1 VRRHAEQLAV
11 LFIDLDLFKRINDT
25 LGHSVGD
32 EVLQE
37 MARRLKLCVREGD
50 TVSRM
55 GGDEF
60 TVIQPALHDA
70 EDALRLARRIVES
83 LRAPFAAGGR
93 ELYVTSSIGIAIFP
107 DDGASPEELLRH
119 ADTAMYRAKDLGRNS
134 YQLYNASMNA
144 ESFERLTMESHLRQ
158 ALERQELRL
167 NYQVKVDLVS
177 NRTTGVEALLRWQ
190 NPALGAVSPA
200 HFVPLAEANG
210 LIVPIGNWVLQ
221 TACRQARDWLDSGLP
236 EISIAVNFSPRQIH
250 QHDLVASVSA
260 ALTAS
265 GLPAERLE
273 IELTENLLMENIDEV
288 APKLHRLRDMGVRI
302 SIDDFGTGYSSLA
315 YLKRLPIDTLK
326 IDISFIRDVPED
338 SDDAEIV
345 AAIIAMA
352 HRLGL
357 QVVAEGVE
365 RAEQVGFLRALGC
378 DAIQGYLVGRP
389 LSADN
394 IGSLLNRRLL
404 PDSTT

>member
-1 VRRHAEQLAV
+1 
-11 LFIDLDLFKRINDT
+11 
-25 LGHSVGD
+25 
-32 EVLQE
+32 
-37 MARRLKLCVREGD
+37 
-50 TVSRM
+50 
-55 GGDEF
+55 
-60 TVIQPALHDA
+60 
-70 EDALRLARRIVES
+70 
-83 LRAPFAAGGR
+83 
-93 ELYVTSSIGIAIFP
+93 
-107 DDGASPEELLRH
+107 
-119 ADTAMYRAKDLGRNS
+119 
-134 YQLYNASMNA
+134 
-144 ESFERLTMESHLRQ
+144 
-158 ALERQELRL
+158 
-167 NYQVKVDLVS
+167 
-177 NRTTGVEALLRWQ
+177 
-190 NPALGAVSPA
+190 
-200 HFVPLAEANG
+200 
-210 LIVPIGNWVLQ
+210 
-221 TACRQARDWLDSGLP
+221 
-236 EISIAVNFSPRQIH
+236 
-250 QHDLVASVSA
+250 VASVSA